1 MMTEKVREQQIS
13 YDLYTPFGPRVM
25 KSSVPQNIIDIITN
39 KANAILDDDKRSKDL
54 DYSANLAGNVKKE
67 VALSL
72 GEVKS
77 LETIVNKLV
86 TEYIMKTVGN
96 QFNPENTNM
105 TYSSWVV
112 SQYAG
117 DFNPVHIHDSQL
129 SGVLFLKLPPN
140 YEEEYRREDHY
151 PSVGCLEFVGSVPNT
166 FSKHSWMCKPTIGDL
181 YLFPSWLLHQVY
193 PFRSEGERRS
203 MAFNIHLRSKVPG
216 QDVGKGI
223 DK

>member
-1 MMTEKVREQQIS
+1 MTEKVREQQIS

-25 KSSVPQNIIDIITN
+25 KSSVPQNIIDIINN

>member
-1 MMTEKVREQQIS
+1 MTTEKVREQQIS

-25 KSSVPQNIIDIITN
+25 KSSVPQNIIDIINN

-105 TYSSWVV
+105 TYTSWVV

>member
-1 MMTEKVREQQIS
+1 MTTEKVREQQIS

-25 KSSVPQNIIDIITN
+25 KSSVPQNIIDIINN
-39 KANAILDDDKRSKDL
+39 KANAILNDDKRSKDL

-105 TYSSWVV
+105 TYTSWVV

-193 PFRSEGERRS
+193 PFRSDGERRS

>member
-1 MMTEKVREQQIS
+1 MQEKQIS
-13 YDLYTPFGPRVM
+13 YDMFTPFGPRIM
-25 KSSVPQNIIDIITN
+25 KSSVPQNIVDEVNKKADDILN
-39 KANAILDDDKRSKDL
+39 DDKRSEQL

-72 GEVKS
+72 GEIKS
-77 LETIVNKLV
+77 LELVINKLV
-86 TEYIMKTVGN
+86 TEYILKTVGN

-105 TYSSWVV
+105 TYTSWVV

-129 SGVLFLKLPPN
+129 SGVFFLK
-140 YEEEYRREDHY
+140 
-151 PSVGCLEFVGSVPNT
+151 T
-166 FSKHSWMCKPTIGDL
+166 FSKHSHMAKPQIGDL
-181 YLFPSWLLHQVY
+181 YIFPSWLSHQVY

>member
-1 MMTEKVREQQIS
+1 MQEKQIS
-13 YDLYTPFGPRVM
+13 YDMFTPFGPRIM
-25 KSSVPQNIIDIITN
+25 KSSVPQNIVDEVNKKADDILN
-39 KANAILDDDKRSKDL
+39 DDKRSEQL

-72 GEVKS
+72 GEIKS
-77 LETIVNKLV
+77 LELVINKLV
-86 TEYIMKTVGN
+86 TEYILKTVGN

-105 TYSSWVV
+105 TYTSWVV

-129 SGVLFLKLPPN
+129 SGVFFLKIPPG
-140 YEEEYRREDHY
+140 YEEEFRREDHY
-151 PSVGCLEFVGSVPNT
+151 PSVGCLEFLGSVPNT
-166 FSKHSWMCKPTIGDL
+166 FSKHSYMAKPQIGDL
-181 YLFPSWLLHQVY
+181 YIFPSWLSHQVY

-216 QDVGKGI
+216 ADVGKGI

>member
-1 MMTEKVREQQIS
+1 MC
-13 YDLYTPFGPRVM
+13 
-25 KSSVPQNIIDIITN
+25 
-39 KANAILDDDKRSKDL
+39 
-54 DYSANLAGNVKKE
+54 KKE

-77 LETIVNKLV
+77 LETIENKLV

-105 TYSSWVV
+105 TYTSWVV

>member
-1 MMTEKVREQQIS
+1 MTTEKVREQQIS

-25 KSSVPQNIIDIITN
+25 KSSVPQNIIDIINN
-39 KANAILDDDKRSKDL
+39 KANAILDDDKKSKDL

-105 TYSSWVV
+105 TYTSWVV

-203 MAFNIHLRSKVPG
+203 MAFNIHLRSKVTG

>member
-1 MMTEKVREQQIS
+1 MTTEKVREQQIS

-25 KSSVPQNIIDIITN
+25 KSSVPQNIIDIINN

-105 TYSSWVV
+105 TYTSWVV

-203 MAFNIHLRSKVPG
+203 MAFNIPLRSKVPG

>member
-1 MMTEKVREQQIS
+1 MQEKQIS
-13 YDLYTPFGPRVM
+13 YDMFTPFGPRIM
-25 KSSVPQNIIDIITN
+25 KSSVPQNIVDEVNKKADDILN
-39 KANAILDDDKRSKDL
+39 DDKRSEQL

-72 GEVKS
+72 GEIKS
-77 LETIVNKLV
+77 LELVINKLV
-86 TEYIMKTVGN
+86 TEYILKTVGN

-105 TYSSWVV
+105 TYTSWVV

-129 SGVLFLKLPPN
+129 SGVFFLKIPPG
-140 YEEEYRREDHY
+140 YEEEFRREDHY
-151 PSVGCLEFVGSVPNT
+151 PSVGCLEFLGSVPNT
-166 FSKHSWMCKPTIGDL
+166 FSKHSYMAKPQIGDL
-181 YLFPSWLLHQVY
+181 YIFPSWLSHQVY

>member
-25 KSSVPQNIIDIITN
+25 KSSVPQNIIDIINN

>member
-1 MMTEKVREQQIS
+1 MQEKQIS
-13 YDLYTPFGPRVM
+13 YDMFTPFGPRIM
-25 KSSVPQNIIDIITN
+25 KSSVPQNIVDEVNKKADDILN
-39 KANAILDDDKRSKDL
+39 DDKRSEQL

-72 GEVKS
+72 GEIKS
-77 LETIVNKLV
+77 LELVINKLV
-86 TEYIMKTVGN
+86 TEYILKTVGN

-105 TYSSWVV
+105 TYTSWVV

-129 SGVLFLKLPPN
+129 SGVFFLKIPPG
-140 YEEEYRREDHY
+140 YEEEFRREDHY
-151 PSVGCLEFVGSVPNT
+151 PSVGCLEFLGSVPNT
-166 FSKHSWMCKPTIGDL
+166 FSKHSHMAKPQIGDL
-181 YLFPSWLLHQVY
+181 YIFPSWLSHQVY

-216 QDVGKGI
+216 ADVGKGI

>member
-1 MMTEKVREQQIS
+1 MTTEKVREQQIS

-25 KSSVPQNIIDIITN
+25 KSSVPQNIIDIINN

-105 TYSSWVV
+105 TYTSWVV

-203 MAFNIHLRSKVPG
+203 MAFNIHLRSKFPG

>member
-1 MMTEKVREQQIS
+1 MTTEKVREQQIS

-25 KSSVPQNIIDIITN
+25 KSSVPQNIIDIINN
-39 KANAILDDDKRSKDL
+39 KANAILDDDKKSKDL

-105 TYSSWVV
+105 TYTSWVV

>member
-1 MMTEKVREQQIS
+1 MTEKVREQQIS

-25 KSSVPQNIIDIITN
+25 KSSVPQNIIDIIN
-39 KANAILDDDKRSKDL
+39 SKANAILDDDKRSKDL

>member
-1 MMTEKVREQQIS
+1 MTEKVRDQQIS
-13 YDLYTPFGPRVM
+13 YDLYTPFGPRIM
-25 KSSVPQNIIDIITN
+25 KSSVPQNIIDIMN
-39 KANAILDDDKRSKDL
+39 SKANDILKDDDKSKKL
-54 DYSANLAGNVKKE
+54 DYSQNLAGNVKKE
-67 VALSL
+67 IALSL

-86 TEYIMKTVGN
+86 TEYILKTVGN
-96 QFNPENTNM
+96 QFNPEKTNM
-105 TYSSWVV
+105 SYTSWVV

-166 FSKHSWMCKPTIGDL
+166 FSKHSWMCKPIIGDL

>member
-1 MMTEKVREQQIS
+1 MF
-13 YDLYTPFGPRVM
+13 TPFGPRIM
-25 KSSVPQNIIDIITN
+25 KSSVPQNIVDEVNKKADDILN
-39 KANAILDDDKRSKDL
+39 DDKRSEQL

-72 GEVKS
+72 GEIKS
-77 LETIVNKLV
+77 LELVINKLV
-86 TEYIMKTVGN
+86 TEYILKTVGK

-105 TYSSWVV
+105 TYTSWVV

-129 SGVLFLKLPPN
+129 SGVFFLKIPSG
-140 YEEEYRREDHY
+140 YEEEFRREDHY
-151 PSVGCLEFVGSVPNT
+151 PSVGCLEFLGSVPNT
-166 FSKHSWMCKPTIGDL
+166 FSKHSYMAKPQIGDL
-181 YLFPSWLLHQVY
+181 YIFPSWLSHQVY

-216 QDVGKGI
+216 ADVGKGI

>member
-1 MMTEKVREQQIS
+1 MQEKQIS
-13 YDLYTPFGPRVM
+13 YDMFTPFGPRIM
-25 KSSVPQNIIDIITN
+25 KSSVPQNIVDEVNKKADDILN
-39 KANAILDDDKRSKDL
+39 DDKRSEQL

-72 GEVKS
+72 GEIKS
-77 LETIVNKLV
+77 LELVINKLV
-86 TEYIMKTVGN
+86 TEYILKTVGN

-105 TYSSWVV
+105 TYTSWVV

-129 SGVLFLKLPPN
+129 SGVFFLKIPPG
-140 YEEEYRREDHY
+140 YEEEFRREDHY
-151 PSVGCLEFVGSVPNT
+151 PSVGCLEFLGSVPNT
-166 FSKHSWMCKPTIGDL
+166 FSKHSYMAKPQIGDL
-181 YLFPSWLLHQVY
+181 YIFPSWLSHQVY

-203 MAFNIHLRSKVPG
+203 MAFNIHLRSKVLG
-216 QDVGKGI
+216 ADVGKGI

>member
-1 MMTEKVREQQIS
+1 MTEKVREQQIS

-25 KSSVPQNIIDIITN
+25 KSSVPQNIIDIIN
-39 KANAILDDDKRSKDL
+39 SKANAILDDDKRSKDL

-105 TYSSWVV
+105 TYTSWVV

-203 MAFNIHLRSKVPG
+203 MAFNIHLRSKVLG

>member
-1 MMTEKVREQQIS
+1 MQEQQIN
-13 YDLYTPFGPRVM
+13 YDMFTPFGPRIM
-25 KSSVPQNIIDIITN
+25 KSSVPQNVVDEVN
-39 KANAILDDDKRSKDL
+39 KRADAILNDDKKSEQL
-54 DYSANLAGNVKKE
+54 DYSGNLAGNVKKE
-67 VALSL
+67 VALSF
-72 GEVKS
+72 GEIKS
-77 LETIVNKLV
+77 LEIIINKLSV
-86 TEYIMKTVGN
+86 EYVMKTVGN
-96 QFNPENTNM
+96 QFNPETTNM
-105 TYSSWVV
+105 TYTSWVV

-129 SGVLFLKLPPN
+129 SGVFFLKIPPG

-166 FSKHSWMCKPTIGDL
+166 FSKHSWMCKPHIGDL

>member
-1 MMTEKVREQQIS
+1 MTEKVREQQIS

-25 KSSVPQNIIDIITN
+25 KSSVPQNIIDIINN

-105 TYSSWVV
+105 TYASWVV